1 MARRSA
7 ASEALRVSGKP
18 NIAQANTVKLTIAVK
33 AKIAS
38 QPNNVSRTP
47 PMSGATIGI
56 STTTEVTSPII
67 EAACSRS

>member
-1 MARRSA
+1 
-7 ASEALRVSGKP
+7 LRVSGSSST
-18 NIAQANTVKLTIAVK
+18 AQANTVKLTSAAK

-38 QPNNVSRTP
+38 QPNRVSRMP